1 MRDEQEYIAT
11 REELATR
18 EEQLLPKIQSEHG
31 LSRRQLLELSASSA
45 LALPFLG
52 GFARV
57 ASAAQ
62 RTRRTIV
69 NGFGNPFV
77 QDTPPDQF
85 TILGTNAEMRWDAA
99 KGLPY
104 TIPNDRFF
112 IRDHTAS
119 PVLDVSNWTLK
130 VFGTGLEGAPDVSH
144 PVQFKYQDLLQMPAR
159 TITCYVECAGNGRSL
174 YGSQQGTPAAGSQW
188 HLGGIGVADWTGV
201 LLSCVLE
208 RAGINKSAVYVMPS
222 GLDPE
227 FISGGV
233 NSGHVRRPMSVEK
246 AMDDVILAYQ
256 MNGEAL
262 PFDHGFPLRAIVPGW
277 IGIASIKWVGQIEV
291 SRSPLFSLWNTAQYV
306 FTGGSYPPGQPP
318 LTAQVMKSAF
328 ELALGAS
335 LPVGEQ
341 QVLTGRSWSPS
352 AGIRTVEISTDDG
365 ATWTEASH
373 TQPNIAQAWTQWS
386 FPWTPMTSGKYN
398 LMARATDK
406 KKNVQPSTSPF
417 NTGGYLFGAV
427 VKHPVTVS

>member
-31 LSRRQLLELSASSA
+31 LSRRQLLELSAASA

-144 PVQFKYQDLLQMPAR
+144 PVQFTYQDLLQMPAR

-201 LLSCVLE
+201 PLSSVLK
-208 RAGINKSAVYVMPS
+208 RAGINKSAVDVMPS

-291 SRSPLFSLWNTAQYV
+291 SNAPLVSPWNTQFYRL
-306 FTGGSYPPGQPP
+306 FGPSYPSDGT
-318 LTAQVMKSAF
+318 LITRQVVKSAF
-328 ELALGAS
+328 ELAWDGTVPAGQLQI
-335 LPVGEQ
+335 LR
-341 QVLTGRSWSPS
+341 GRSWSGNGP
-352 AGIRTVEISTDDG
+352 IRKGEVSTDGGTVWRPALPIGPGKRNAWQRWEIPWRPD
-365 ATWTEASH
+365 
-373 TQPNIAQAWTQWS
+373 IAGPYA
-386 FPWTPMTSGKYN
+386 
-398 LMARATDK
+398 LRARATDVAG
-406 KKNVQPSTSPF
+406 NTQPSQTPF
-417 NTGGYLFGAV
+417 NTLGYLFDAV
-427 VKHPVTVS
+427 VLHPVTAI

>member
-85 TILGTNAEMRWDAA
+85 TILGTNAEMRWDSA

-144 PVQFKYQDLLQMPAR
+144 PVQFTYQDLLQMPAR

-201 LLSCVLE
+201 PLSSVLK
-208 RAGINKSAVYVMPS
+208 RAGINKSAVDVMPS

-256 MNGEAL
+256 MNGEA
-262 PFDHGFPLRAIVPGW
+262 
-277 IGIASIKWVGQIEV
+277 
-291 SRSPLFSLWNTAQYV
+291 
-306 FTGGSYPPGQPP
+306 
-318 LTAQVMKSAF
+318 
-328 ELALGAS
+328 LALGAS

-417 NTGGYLFGAV
+417 NTGGY
-427 VKHPVTVS
+427 